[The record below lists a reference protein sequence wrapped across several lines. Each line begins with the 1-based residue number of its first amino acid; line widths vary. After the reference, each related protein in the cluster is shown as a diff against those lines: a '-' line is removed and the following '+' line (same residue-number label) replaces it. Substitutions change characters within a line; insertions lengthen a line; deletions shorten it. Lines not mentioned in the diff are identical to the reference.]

1 MTDTINP
8 VRGRAVYL
16 EFIKPTETVTTQIL
30 VMPEGMT
37 TSHKVVPMTVF
48 RRRISE
54 AQPRK
59 TWKMSSAGTSSQGE
73 IVTLGPDFSE
83 DVVAARMLSFLTPLF
98 RSLQMNNY
106 QLFKQPIVIEVTA
119 EDLELARL
127 GKTPYKAMARVW
139 KSRKAF
145 GFPKEYLHVP
155 TPASF

>member
-16 EFIKPTETVTTQIL
+16 EFIKPGESVTTQVLI
-30 VMPEGMT
+30 MPEGTT
-37 TSHKVVPMTVF
+37 TSHKTVPMTVF

-59 TWKMSSAGTSSQGE
+59 TWKMSSSPTTSRAMSADASAE
-73 IVTLGPDFSE
+73 SRTTT
-83 DVVAARMLSFLTPLF
+83 MLTYLTPLF

-106 QLFKQPIVIEVTA
+106 KLFKQPIVIEVTA

-139 KSRKAF
+139 KSRKAL
-145 GFPKEYLHVP
+145 GFPKEYLHAEAP
-155 TPASF
+155 AASF